1 MPTVSQ
7 NLAQIRALLNEP
19 SSQQPSDRVLFEILS
34 NQIIHHQSQ
43 LQNSATNWAV
53 YTWQLTAV
61 QGQEDYLITAE
72 DFGKPFLVYWDD
84 PNDTYR
90 PRVEVPFAM
99 LQNADMFYNGPRQVY
114 SDSSTYPTVSTISF
128 FRQSD
133 GWYARLTPIPGGTAT
148 YTIMYEVTP
157 KAPQSLGDSPGLSPF
172 HHLIRAQTALAALPY
187 CGWGAVRVDSSDRA
201 MAAAWERQTTALATA
216 LGVQVAQF
224 QKEFST
230 YIGSLM
236 QAGVERRSGFG
247 DGYADG
253 GDIGGVGYFGPNS
266 F

>member
-7 NLAQIRALLNEP
+7 NLAQVRALLNEP
-19 SSQQPSDRVLFEILS
+19 SPQTPSDRVLFEILS

-43 LQNSATNWAV
+43 LQNSASNWAV
-53 YTWQLTAV
+53 YSFELTAV
-61 QGQEDYLITAE
+61 QGQEDYLVPAA

-99 LQNADMFYNGPRQVY
+99 MQNADQFYNGPRQVY
-114 SDSSTYPTVSTISF
+114 SSSDTYPTVSTVSF

-133 GWYARLTPIPGGTAT
+133 GWYARFTPIPGGSTT
-148 YTIMYEVTP
+148 YTIWYETLP
-157 KAPQSLGDSPGLSPF
+157 KAPESLGDSPGLSPF

-187 CGWGAVRVDSSDRA
+187 CGWGDVRVDSVERA
-201 MAAAWERQTTALATA
+201 KAAAWERQTTALATA

-236 QAGVERRSGFG
+236 QAGVERRQGFG
-247 DGYADG
+247 DDYEG
-253 GDIGGVGYFGPNS
+253 GGWGVGSFGPNS

>member
-1 MPTVSQ
+1 MPTISQ
-7 NLAQIRALLNEP
+7 NMAQIRALLDEP
-19 SSQQPSDRVLFEILS
+19 SAQQPSDRILFEILS
-34 NQIIHHQSQ
+34 NQVIHHQSQ
-43 LQNSATNWAV
+43 LQNSAATWAV
-53 YTWQLTAV
+53 YNWSLQAV
-61 QGQEDYLITAE
+61 AGQEDYLVTAE

-114 SDSSTYPTVSTISF
+114 SSSDTYPSVSTISF

-133 GWYARLTPIPGGTAT
+133 GWYARLTPIPGGSAT
-148 YTIMYEVTP
+148 YTVMYETMP
-157 KAPQSLGDSPGLSPF
+157 KAPSSLGDSPGLSPF

-201 MAAAWERQTTALATA
+201 MAAAWERKTQALATA

-236 QAGVERRSGFG
+236 QAGVERRGGFG
-247 DGYADG
+247 DGYVDG
-253 GDIGGVGYFGPNS
+253 SDWAGIGTFGPNS